1 MRCNEAFGAW
11 GLLLKTEAAKSDRA
25 NCGRQKLRED
35 VAATRCPLPDTEPF
49 KLYSGL
55 MLAACRPFG
64 PCFVSKLTF

>member
-1 MRCNEAFGAW
+1 MSAMRRMALGKLPAKPMQPGANTP
-11 GLLLKTEAAKSDRA
+11 LQETT
-25 NCGRQKLRED
+25 LRKD
-35 VAATRCPLPDTEPF
+35 VPATRRPLRNAGLF